1 MSAIKNGL
9 LDSLNDNWDSFFP
22 DNKSLEGMTQLDLYE
37 LDDIN
42 NIIGTQLGFEMAKLK
57 PDTSKMLKYQTLMGK
72 IVIMKTELQSI
83 ES

>member
-9 LDSLNDNWDSFFP
+9 IDSLNN
-22 DNKSLEGMTQLDLYE
+22 NQSLEGMTQLDLYE

-72 IVIMKTELQSI
+72 IVIMKTELKSI

>member
-9 LDSLNDNWDSFFP
+9 IDSLNN
-22 DNKSLEGMTQLDLYE
+22 NQSLEGMEQLDIHE

-42 NIIGTQLGFEMAKLK
+42 NIIATQLGFEMAKIK
-57 PDTSKMLKYQTLMGK
+57 PNNSKMLKYQTLMGK
-72 IVIMKTELQSI
+72 IVIMKTQLEHI

>member
-9 LDSLNDNWDSFFP
+9 IDSLNN
-22 DNKSLEGMTQLDLYE
+22 NQSLEGMEQLDIHE

-42 NIIGTQLGFEMAKLK
+42 NIIATQLGFEMAKIK
-57 PDTSKMLKYQTLMGK
+57 PSSSKMLKYQTLMGK
-72 IVIMKTELQSI
+72 IVIMKTQLEHI

>member
-1 MSAIKNGL
+1 
-9 LDSLNDNWDSFFP
+9 
-22 DNKSLEGMTQLDLYE
+22 MTQLDLYE

>member
-9 LDSLNDNWDSFFP
+9 INSLNN
-22 DNKSLEGMTQLDLYE
+22 NQSLEGMTQLDLYE

-57 PDTSKMLKYQTLMGK
+57 PDASKMLKYQTLMGK
-72 IVIMKTELQSI
+72 IVIMKTELKSI

>member
-9 LDSLNDNWDSFFP
+9 IDSLNN
-22 DNKSLEGMTQLDLYE
+22 NQSLEGMTQLDLYE

-72 IVIMKTELQSI
+72 IVIMKTQLEHI